1 MTPPRPAKP
10 VIPDIPSLCCGENQT
25 RPLHPHPH
33 ARPHLPC
40 AGGVTVAERAALG
53 ELVHTFSHIRMT
65 LKAERIVLRVGT
77 SQAFLNKVALFQ

>member
-1 MTPPRPAKP
+1 M
-10 VIPDIPSLCCGENQT
+10 
-25 RPLHPHPH
+25 
-33 ARPHLPC
+33 
-40 AGGVTVAERAALG
+40 TVAERAALG